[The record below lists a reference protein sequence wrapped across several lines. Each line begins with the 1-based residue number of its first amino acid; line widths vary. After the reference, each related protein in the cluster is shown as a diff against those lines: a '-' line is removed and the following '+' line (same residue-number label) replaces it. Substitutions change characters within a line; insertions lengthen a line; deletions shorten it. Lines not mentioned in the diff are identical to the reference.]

1 MSDYLGRSFAIFGLA
16 TPNFWL
22 ATIILVFPA
31 ICWAWSPPLRLVR
44 LSADPVRHYNI
55 FIVPGLI
62 LRHVIKNA
70 LQVPIIGG
78 GAVAG
83 GGVGARAA
91 ERATKA
97 LQKLERSR

>member
-1 MSDYLGRSFAIFGLA
+1 M
-16 TPNFWL
+16 
-22 ATIILVFPA
+22 
-31 ICWAWSPPLRLVR
+31 
-44 LSADPVRHYNI
+44 
-55 FIVPGLI
+55 I

-70 LQVPIIGG
+70 LIPVVTLVGLQVPIIGG